1 MVHAESNT
9 ISEGLPLEV
18 QLDLHMS
25 ELGRLLQI
33 DDSVGIIDLIAR
45 MRALDT
51 PIPDALY
58 FLEATALHKTNDSLA
73 AQDRLLRYLKNTG
86 RDGRYYDQATELL
99 LSVRENAARQ
109 ETALQEMA
117 ERNRLQQVEAEKKAQ
132 SLRTRDAQSL
142 LAQVGFP
149 LTRETGIL
157 DQVVKLWP
165 SFRSARTYE
174 LMLRSIGKQSNN
186 SGHLCR
192 GLMTVIP

>member
-132 SLRTRDAQSL
+132 SLRTR
-142 LAQVGFP
+142 
-149 LTRETGIL
+149 
-157 DQVVKLWP
+157 W
-165 SFRSARTYE
+165 
-174 LMLRSIGKQSNN
+174 
-186 SGHLCR
+186 
-192 GLMTVIP
+192 